1 MSHEEIRNVLSKFQ
15 EIEHRI
21 NKLES
26 MQLDLDSLKEELEK
40 LKVDIGDLRVDF
52 APMIVHMQKWDKR
65 DHMLYKTILR
75 INKYIYAPIH
85 LGLKSTILIGTK
97 ILIFLATGII
107 AGILLNG
114 IGSSTAMAAILDF
127 LSKLFK

>member
-1 MSHEEIRNVLSKFQ
+1 MSHEEIRNVLSKLQ

-26 MQLDLDSLKEELEK
+26 MQLDLDSLKQELEQ
-40 LKVDIGDLRVDF
+40 LKVDIGELRVDF
-52 APMIVHMQKWDKR
+52 APMVIHMQKWDKR
-65 DHMLYKTILR
+65 DYMFYKTILR
-75 INKYIYAPIH
+75 INKYIYSPIH

-114 IGSSTAMAAILDF
+114 IGSSTAMSAILDF
-127 LSKLFK
+127 LSKIFK